1 MEEPRTRYQIGCIAA
16 DIALT
21 LVFLAVYVFFTLRP
35 GALIDGEL
43 FSPAARGT
51 PSYIPGSSTTP
62 QALSPAPLPRTALSF
77 CWISPR
83 TFPESTRLPS
93 ERKAPRGGRPS
104 SPAERTFCGRAI
116 TAKTSF
122 SPCGIKTGTTPT
134 GWRFT
139 APPTTGTSSP
149 RPWTTW

>member
-43 FSPAARGT
+43 FSPRRQGDSTLYTGVLHDAPGT
-51 PSYIPGSSTTP
+51 VACTP
-62 QALSPAPLPRTALSF
+62 PRTALSF